1 MKLKK
6 INIRNSFLKRKADRE
21 AAVKWLVN
29 KDFEFI
35 NESDGAGLEMLDSI
49 LENGFKGYGN
59 YTDEELNEII
69 AERKELERMWGEQC

>member
-6 INIRNSFLKRKADRE
+6 INIRNSFLKRKSDRE

-35 NESDGAGLEMLDSI
+35 NEGDGAGLEMLDSI

-69 AERKELERMWGEQC
+69 AERKEMERMWGE

>member
-35 NESDGAGLEMLDSI
+35 NEGDGAGLEMLDSI

-69 AERKELERMWGEQC
+69 AERKEMERMWGE